1 MAAAS
6 RGSTTAIS
14 AASNPPL
21 SLKILRRDVDSFVDI
36 PPSFII
42 ANPVSALFAVV
53 ATHHALHHL
62 VLVVVDAQN
71 LLLA

>member
-6 RGSTTAIS
+6 RASTTAIS
-14 AASNPPL
+14 AASNPT
-21 SLKILRRDVDSFVDI
+21 LKILRRDVDSFVDI
-36 PPSFII
+36 PPSFRM
-42 ANPVSALFAVV
+42 ANPVSAFFSVA

>member
-6 RGSTTAIS
+6 RASTTAIS
-14 AASNPPL
+14 VASNPTL
-21 SLKILRRDVDSFVDI
+21 SQRILRRDVDSFVDI
-36 PPSFII
+36 PPSFIM
-42 ANPVSALFAVV
+42 ANRVSAFFLVV